1 MDHGESYHGESHQLT
16 QDHKEEQEK
25 EHMIKKK
32 KLKKTKIETFSPL
45 ALNFN
50 LSLSVVVLT
59 LPEAITL

>member
-1 MDHGESYHGESHQLT
+1 
-16 QDHKEEQEK
+16 
-25 EHMIKKK
+25 MIKKKK

-50 LSLSVVVLT
+50 LWLSVVVLT